1 MENSVKR
8 GYVYKT
14 VEQEPWKRFQMSLGG
29 SDIAQ
34 LTMLGCQTGIGA
46 VPIPL
51 KFGGDGAYQ
60 AWLVQDPALVP
71 ENYTLAARFEVLYDS
86 GSGEPVRLG
95 TWLKIF
101 DDFQLVAEFAGHRIS
116 VYRADEYECLIC
128 IEK

>member
-14 VEQEPWKRFQMSLGG
+14 VESEPYKRFQMSLGG

-34 LTMLGCQTGIGA
+34 LTMVGCKTDVGP
-46 VPIPL
+46 VPMPL
-51 KFGGDGAYQ
+51 KFDGDGAYQ
-60 AWLVQDPALVP
+60 AWLVQDPSLVPDHFALV
-71 ENYTLAARFEVLYDS
+71 ADFEVMYDS
-86 GSGEPVRLG
+86 GEHTTRLS
-95 TWLKIF
+95 TWLKIY
-101 DDFQLVAEFAGHRIS
+101 DDFELVAEFAGKRIS